1 MPRFSL
7 TSILILLILSSSCT
21 SKYSILSHNY
31 ETNQV
36 LLSGKISDIEI
47 IDKRP
52 NTTIEKIKLPTTSFP
67 GQFDKISP
75 VLTDEHKQLIK
86 SQISSYFSN
95 DDDEV
100 KINCYILSGFQEF
113 SAHAFYER
121 EYVQFETKIELLDA
135 ADNVLKYCTST
146 AFFETK
152 SLDASHD
159 FMDKIYKKAIRTSI
173 YKCFEQLNE

>member
-1 MPRFSL
+1 MNDYSL
-7 TSILILLILSSSCT
+7 TKDAI
-21 SKYSILSHNY
+21 HNY
-31 ETNQV
+31 
-36 LLSGKISDIEI
+36 GEI
-47 IDKRP
+47 
-52 NTTIEKIKLPTTSFP
+52 N
-67 GQFDKISP
+67 G
-75 VLTDEHKQLIK
+75 LIK

-100 KINCYILSGFQEF
+100 KINCYILSEFQEF

-121 EYVQFETKIELLDA
+121 EYVQFETKVELLDVD
-135 ADNVLKYCTST
+135 DNVVKYCTST